1 MNDGTTRPMKILV
14 IRRDNIGDLICTTPL
29 FEAIRR
35 QYPTA
40 YIAALV
46 NSYNAPAIAGNPHL
60 DAIFAYTKGKHAA
73 GESVWQAYFRRV
85 KLLWQLRRMKFDYVV
100 LATSGFAVRALKLA
114 RMLAPK
120 HIIGFVTDKAGSSR
134 IDQAIAHADGAQ
146 LHETEDMFRL
156 LAPIGISGDIPGLTV
171 RPDAQL
177 ATRLR
182 AQLPERVRHG
192 EGPLV
197 ALHISARKEK
207 QRWPVANFVELA
219 QRLHAQHA
227 ARFLVFWSPG
237 DENNPF
243 HPGDDGKAA
252 HLLEALSA
260 LPVAPIRTE
269 HLSELMAGLSLC
281 DFAVLS
287 DGGGMH
293 LAAGL
298 GKPVLCFF
306 GNSPAH
312 RWHPWGVPY
321 ELIQKPSCTV
331 ADISA
336 NEACE
341 AFGRLIQ
348 KSHRTNLVNKEFL
361 LW

>member
-1 MNDGTTRPMKILV
+1 MKILI

-35 QYPTA
+35 QYPQA

-46 NSYNAPAIAGNPHL
+46 NSYNEPAIQGNPHL

-73 GESVWQAYFRRV
+73 GESVWQAYLRRA
-85 KLLWQLRRMKFDYVV
+85 KLLWRMRCMRFDYVI
-100 LATSGFAVRALKLA
+100 LATSGFAGRALKFA
-114 RMLAPK
+114 RMLAPRY
-120 HIIGFVTDKAGSSR
+120 IVGFVTDKASSPS
-134 IDQAIAHADGAQ
+134 INLAIAQGDGGM

-156 LAPIGISGDIPGLTV
+156 LGPLGVSGDIPGLTV
-171 RPDAQL
+171 LPDSQVA
-177 ATRLR
+177 ASLR
-182 AQLPERVRHG
+182 RSLPEKVANG

-197 ALHISARKEK
+197 ALHISARKER
-207 QRWPVANFVELA
+207 QRWPVERFAELA
-219 QRLHAQHA
+219 MQLHARHA

-237 DENNPF
+237 DETNPF

-252 HLLEALSA
+252 HLLEALSS
-260 LPVAPIRTE
+260 LPAAPMRTE

-312 RWHPWGVPY
+312 RWYPWGVPY
-321 ELIQKPSCTV
+321 ELIQKPTCTV

-336 NEACE
+336 EEACE

-348 KSHRTNLVNKEFL
+348 TRHQADLVR
-361 LW
+361 